1 MGSYFRG
8 PVEMEMKEKGK
19 TTFEGYGDKAVTA
32 LGNKTM
38 KQVEVAQ
45 RENTE
50 GKACFLSLLTFG
62 FLSDIFADSVDR
74 PLQQNDVYRI
84 QTKDTANVMYK
95 QFRDCW
101 EAQKLK
107 GKKPSAWA
115 CVFNII
121 GLKLWV
127 IALLLLAQAA
137 SGIVVPYVIE
147 AILVWIYTPAVFCY
161 PAGSNIIFPN
171 GTTTYQVNWA
181 TFEVPTSPNSVCEYR
196 QDWDGYKWGIAFFAL
211 SFFGSCMYTWG
222 MYIADIYD
230 MKLKGA
236 ISHAIFQKSLRVQ
249 TVSQKLVET
258 EEEMKKR
265 EKSIQKGKNDM
276 ASATSTGK
284 IINLMTNDTNNVSML
299 PMSVTNILIVPVQV
313 GVLLYLIHDTIGDA
327 IFVGL
332 SVIVAMI
339 PITGLLLVFLIKY
352 TTRLNKVM
360 DNRVK
365 ISNETLQGIRVVK
378 FYGWEKSLRKKIFQ
392 IRDEELGWLFKQ
404 VFVSTVCCLLC

>member
-1 MGSYFRG
+1 
-8 PVEMEMKEKGK
+8 MELPLTKLTGLLLRCQLHRTQYANTVKIGM
-19 TTFEGYGDKAVTA
+19 VTN
-32 LGNKTM
+32 G
-38 KQVEVAQ
+38 
-45 RENTE
+45 
-50 GKACFLSLLTFG
+50 
-62 FLSDIFADSVDR
+62 
-74 PLQQNDVYRI
+74 
-84 QTKDTANVMYK
+84 
-95 QFRDCW
+95 
-101 EAQKLK
+101 
-107 GKKPSAWA
+107 
-115 CVFNII
+115 
-121 GLKLWV
+121 
-127 IALLLLAQAA
+127 ALL
-137 SGIVVPYVIE
+137 
-147 AILVWIYTPAVFCY
+147 
-161 PAGSNIIFPN
+161 
-171 GTTTYQVNWA
+171 
-181 TFEVPTSPNSVCEYR
+181 
-196 QDWDGYKWGIAFFAL
+196 FFAL
-211 SFFGSCMYTWG
+211 SFFVSCMYTWG
-222 MYIADIYD
+222 IYIADIYD

-404 VFVSTVCCLLC
+404 VFVSTGWGMLFTIFPVALMIIVFSYYVNVEGMFHLPNYPGRLNRLLC